1 MKYKLLFVS
10 ILTAFY
16 QVHASESELVG
27 SLESSTSVNSLGV
40 LETSVPVSI
49 PPSINSFIPNL
60 ALIYN
65 GQAPDGILGIGW
77 NLTGI
82 SSVMRCNESKGIK
95 IITPKAASI
104 SEFFNA
110 NKSIPFENSCFYLD
124 GKKLIRVSSD
134 TTLKEATEFKLEND
148 DFTKITIHLDAIGH
162 LTNIGKFIVK
172 QKDGVIR
179 EYSAVLRANMKNPE
193 TGEYDK
199 INPFPI
205 DYGWGLTSVK
215 DVNGNYWTVEY
226 QDLFK
231 GMFYPKTITYTGNNG
246 DSSVAPNNSIDFEYI
261 NRSVAEK
268 KQSFTDANS
277 VSILDK
283 KLSKLII
290 KSNNLIKSEY
300 RFQYEEINEQVAN
313 KTRLKNISYC
323 TVEGVDQFCMRPTQL
338 GWSSYGKDLMT
349 TPLQDS
355 FNKIPDVKAGDV
367 LNSIRINTTKLTTTK
382 ELIFLA
388 KIGNILR
395 LYSNPVDPESPILN
409 ESLIHSSLSSFQ
421 QWSPFIMDV
430 NQDGTDDLLIYG
442 RNNNNQ
448 VSLLIFT
455 SSFDSQ
461 NGKRKFIFYKEHKNI
476 LVNSSPLLNISTLD
490 GNRDGISDLI
500 ISSGNNN
507 NINFDGIKF
516 GAQGNIISINRIDIA
531 SAVLSKLSGSSGTR
545 TTVTGRILS
554 GNFKH
559 DKTQDIIFY
568 YTNLSGLNL
577 CSVSIYNEVLEKSV
591 TSSDCYNEI
600 VIPGAAGEVYKDYD
614 FSVVD
619 FNNDGLDDI
628 VMAKVIRLDI
638 ANSTE
643 TRFQERLI
651 PLLSNGLGFEVQPE
665 INLPVVTLNTT
676 DTSWSVWENKWSM
689 PIFADFNHDGYI
701 DFYRYI
707 KDNTRTYSNNKIRY
721 RADLISYLQRP
732 SKKFDVYKHELS
744 TWWGGNSAIDQ
755 TNMIMLG
762 MPRDITTDSHSVEHA
777 PIFSDI
783 NNNGFQEINY
793 QFIARP
799 KTGTGAYIYSF
810 VSQASKK
817 DVDLTTVGI
826 VPGFAW
832 LELRYPDVNFQDMLA
847 SIETGDGRKKQFTY
861 ANFSQTPESME
872 VKPFPMHG
880 SGLAI
885 LVTDAVKNYLN
896 SILSS
901 KSYYSYASPRFDIK
915 ENRFLGFEKQIEKL
929 ASYNNPSDSNAVTDI
944 LEKEI
949 LFNQSYPFIGMTKSV
964 VTKANG
970 ALVSKLTVADT
981 DFVSDSAYPTT
992 KVKFPR
998 IKKSTVENY
1007 ELGTLISKTVTANN
1021 YENIFG
1027 NLTDSTVTTSSTDG
1041 TSVFTTTVKPTY
1053 STADQTNWIPGL
1065 IKDQV
1070 MTASRTGQTAIQTKT
1085 SYEYDTKRQVIKKID
1100 EPDDP
1105 ALKLQTDYSYDAY
1118 GNVTKVSLSGTGKGT
1133 DTGAIRTVSS
1143 AYEAG
1148 TGYPAGVFK
1157 TRETNALSHQST
1169 ATYDAVTGQLLTSTD
1184 INGVSST
1191 QKVDELGRVIQTISA
1206 SGVQTDTSYQ
1216 LCKTFV
1222 EVGSNS
1228 SECEKGEN
1236 YKITSTSTL
1245 NAPVITYKD
1254 ANGNVKRTLTKAY
1267 DNVNN
1272 TVVRNEYT
1280 ASGRLYRSSS
1290 PSLSNIAYANLQ
1302 WTTYEYDALGR
1313 VSKLTEPGNRVTT
1326 YTRSGLQTT
1335 MTNAKNL
1342 KRTEK
1347 SNIANEVVEIVD
1359 HDDKSLKYS
1368 RDALGRITQSTDASG
1383 NSISLTLDKNG
1394 NKLQQVD
1401 PELGTWK
1408 YRYNVLG
1415 QPVWQQDGKG
1425 QQTTFQYD
1433 SLGRLIKRTEPDLTS
1448 TWTWDATNGKGQ
1460 LAQVSSTN
1468 GFSESY
1474 SYDSY
1479 GRQIQ
1484 TTISKKID
1492 PIAQG
1497 ATDPDFI
1504 TKWNYDNAG
1513 RMLAFAYP
1521 TGFGYRNIYDTNG
1534 YLKEVRN
1541 LAGTQLYWSA
1551 DARDAR
1557 GNVTE
1562 ETLGN
1567 GLVTKR
1573 AYKADTGFI
1582 ESISTGDAKI
1592 QQNTYSFDALGNLT
1606 NRNQNLAGISV
1617 NETFSYDNINRLTS
1631 VINQGGTKVIA
1642 SYDAI
1647 GNLTAKSDTGTYNYA
1662 TGGTSCG
1669 VHKVCTISST
1679 TDGLNTAFS
1688 YDANGNLLSGNNR
1701 SYSWTSFNMPLQI
1714 KQGTTSE
1721 SFMYDANHERV
1732 RRTSVENGKTITTL
1746 YINPRI
1752 DTGGTFEKSYLPD
1765 GTAEYTHYLY
1775 AGDDVLGSYVSKDKG
1790 TPPIGDLGLTA
1801 QAGVAPNSAKAA
1813 VSKTGPYRYFH
1824 SDHLTSIEV
1833 ITDATGAVVERL
1845 SYDPWGKRRNAD
1857 GTVAST
1863 VLKGTK
1869 DSHGFT
1875 SHEMLD
1881 SIGLVHM
1888 NGRVYDPQVGR
1899 FTSADP
1905 TIDGA
1910 DNLQGYNRY
1919 SYVHNNP
1926 GTLLDPSGYSWLSK
1940 KWKSFTG
1947 FLKDAVVTVTD
1958 DWLGSCSGNQGNC
1971 GVTVGVTYGPNN
1983 QGIGSQNDGRNTVQ
1997 PYIGFGGNA
2006 NHDDYSFHFTYDSN
2020 GLNFDKFYYP
2030 QQYALPGSNYIDIV
2044 TLRAAFDFSYSV
2056 DDYITYFDMP
2066 QDISAKLSTGAYG
2079 SDDDKAT
2086 RRAWLAYQLGDG
2098 IAAYGAYTEI
2108 NPLAGLGNRKY
2119 LANKASGY
2127 LKSLYPC
2134 GCFDDDTP
2142 VLTKDGYKRIIEITE
2157 GDLVLARHEET
2168 GEIAYKPV
2176 KRVFVIPNRRIYL
2189 LKTIDS
2195 LGKENIIEVSDD
2207 HPFWVVNKKW
2217 VDSIELK
2224 EGDQLLDANN
2234 QVHKVVSITE
2244 TDRVETTYNLE
2255 VEGYHTYFA
2264 GDANIWV
2271 HNAGPC
2277 ALNMKS
2283 FLNSGTDFSES
2294 LNSSLQKTAKRYQGQ
2309 SVYKVNTE
2317 VNSYIT
2323 KGDQLY
2329 LDGLHKDHFEVFDKQ
2344 GRFKAVVNLDGS
2356 YNTSKSKAAS
2366 GRKLK

>member
-1 MKYKLLFVS
+1 MNTRK
-10 ILTAFY
+10 
-16 QVHASESELVG
+16 
-27 SLESSTSVNSLGV
+27 
-40 LETSVPVSI
+40 
-49 PPSINSFIPNL
+49 
-60 ALIYN
+60 
-65 GQAPDGILGIGW
+65 GIL
-77 NLTGI
+77 
-82 SSVMRCNESKGIK
+82 
-95 IITPKAASI
+95 
-104 SEFFNA
+104 
-110 NKSIPFENSCFYLD
+110 
-124 GKKLIRVSSD
+124 
-134 TTLKEATEFKLEND
+134 
-148 DFTKITIHLDAIGH
+148 
-162 LTNIGKFIVK
+162 
-172 QKDGVIR
+172 
-179 EYSAVLRANMKNPE
+179 
-193 TGEYDK
+193 
-199 INPFPI
+199 
-205 DYGWGLTSVK
+205 
-215 DVNGNYWTVEY
+215 
-226 QDLFK
+226 
-231 GMFYPKTITYTGNNG
+231 
-246 DSSVAPNNSIDFEYI
+246 
-261 NRSVAEK
+261 
-268 KQSFTDANS
+268 
-277 VSILDK
+277 
-283 KLSKLII
+283 
-290 KSNNLIKSEY
+290 
-300 RFQYEEINEQVAN
+300 
-313 KTRLKNISYC
+313 
-323 TVEGVDQFCMRPTQL
+323 
-338 GWSSYGKDLMT
+338 
-349 TPLQDS
+349 
-355 FNKIPDVKAGDV
+355 
-367 LNSIRINTTKLTTTK
+367 TK
-382 ELIFLA
+382 ELIFIA
-388 KIGNILR
+388 KKDNNLKISSR
-395 LYSNPVDPESPILN
+395 AVDPSNANLSTTLTHE
-409 ESLIHSSLSSFQ
+409 SLSSFQ
-421 QWSPFIMDV
+421 EWSPLTMDV
-430 NQDGTDDLLIYG
+430 NGDEIDDLVIYG
-442 RNNNNQ
+442 RNINQQ
-448 VSLLIFT
+448 VSLLFFI
-455 SSFDSQ
+455 SSYDSTNNQ
-461 NGKRKFIFYKEHKNI
+461 NRKFTFYKELKNI
-476 LVNSSPLLNISTLD
+476 SINPAPLLNISQMDGDGDGVQDIVLTSGNTNDLRFNGVKLD
-490 GNRDGISDLI
+490 LLGNLI
-500 ISSGNNN
+500 TVKTTIIGPTIRNKINSSSGR
-507 NINFDGIKF
+507 
-516 GAQGNIISINRIDIA
+516 A
-531 SAVLSKLSGSSGTR
+531 KLTD
-545 TTVTGRILS
+545 RILS
-554 GNFKH
+554 GNFRRGKNG
-559 DKTQDIIFY
+559 DIILY
-568 YTNLSGLNL
+568 YTNSSGLSL
-577 CSVSIYNEVLEKSV
+577 CSINVFRDVIL
-591 TSSDCYNEI
+591 SDQTIDSCGIIGSTPLIESQM
-600 VIPGAAGEVYKDYD
+600 GESYKDYD
-614 FSVVD
+614 FSVAD
-619 FNNDGLDDI
+619 FNKDGLDDI
-628 VMAKVIRLDI
+628 IVSKLIRVGTSD
-638 ANSTE
+638 STTQAYE
-643 TRFQERLI
+643 YILPI
-651 PLLSNGLGFEVQPE
+651 LSNGRWFEVHPFAKT
-665 INLPVVTLNTT
+665 PVFDIYTNG
-676 DTSWSVWENKWSM
+676 WSANENWDLLWSK
-689 PIFADFNHDGYI
+689 PIFVDFNQDGYL
-701 DFYRYI
+701 DFYRY
-707 KDNTRTYSNNKIRY
+707 NKRHF
-721 RADLISYLQRP
+721 DPVLVSFLQRP
-732 SKKFDVYKHELS
+732 NYKFDIYLNNIGSWWKPYTSPERELFTS
-744 TWWGGNSAIDQ
+744 LGYPYVIDPD
-755 TNMIMLG
+755 NYNVDLL
-762 MPRDITTDSHSVEHA
+762 PFLTD
-777 PIFSDI
+777 F
-783 NNNGFQEINY
+783 NLNGFQEINLQY
-793 QFIARP
+793 IVRP
-799 KTGTGAYIYSF
+799 KNSTGAYVYSLF
-810 VSQASKK
+810 SQSAKT
-817 DVDLTTVGI
+817 DLGVVAATRSSSDLSN
-826 VPGFAW
+826 A
-832 LELRYPDVNFQDMLA
+832 LRYPDLELPDMLK
-847 SIETGDGRKKQFTY
+847 SISTGDGNKQQFGYSIFTQ
-861 ANFSQTPESME
+861 APESQ
-872 VKPFPMHG
+872 VAKSFPIRG
-880 SGLAI
+880 TNSSI
-885 LVTDAVKNYLN
+885 LVTNSVYNYLN
-896 SILSS
+896 DILGS
-901 KSYYSYASPRFDIK
+901 KVTYSYSAPRVDIK

-929 ASYNNPSDSNAVTDI
+929 ESYNNPSDINAVTNT
-944 LEKEI
+944 LEKET
-949 LFNQSYPFIGMTKSV
+949 LFNQNYPFIGMAKSV

-970 ALVSKLTVADT
+970 ALVSKLSVADA
-981 DFVSDSAYPTT
+981 DFVSDSAYPST

-1007 ELGTLISKTVTANN
+1007 ELGTLVSKTVTANN
-1021 YENIFG
+1021 YENVFG
-1027 NLTDSTVTTSSTDG
+1027 NLTDSTVTTSSADG
-1041 TSVFTTTVKPTY
+1041 TNVFTTTVKPTY
-1053 STADQTNWIPGL
+1053 GTADQTNWIPGL

-1070 MTASRTGQTAIQTKT
+1070 MTTSRTGQTPIQTKT

-1118 GNVTKVSLSGTGKGT
+1118 GNVTKVSLTGTGNGT
-1133 DTGAIRTVSS
+1133 DTGATRTVSS

-1157 TRETNALSHQST
+1157 TRETNALSQQST

-1184 INGVSST
+1184 INGVTST
-1191 QKVDELGRVIQTISA
+1191 QKIDALGRVIQTKSA
-1206 SGVQTDTSYQ
+1206 SGVQTDISYQ

-1272 TVVRNEYT
+1272 IVVRNEYT

-1290 PSLSNIAYANLQ
+1290 PSLSNVAYANLQ

-1313 VSKLTEPGNRVTT
+1313 VSKLTEPGNRVTS

-1359 HDDKSLKYS
+1359 HDNKSLKYS
-1368 RDALGRITQSTDASG
+1368 RDALGRITQTTDASG

-1448 TWTWDATNGKGQ
+1448 TWTWDSATKGKGQ

-1484 TTISKKID
+1484 TTTSKKID

-1497 ATDPDFI
+1497 TTDPDFI

-1557 GNVTE
+1557 GNVTA

-1573 AYKADTGFI
+1573 AYKAETGFI
-1582 ESISTGDAKI
+1582 ESISTGDAKV

-1631 VINQGGTKVIA
+1631 VVNQSGGKVTA
-1642 SYDAI
+1642 TYDAI

-1679 TDGLNTAFS
+1679 TGGLNTAFS
-1688 YDANGNLLSGNNR
+1688 YDANGNQLSGNNR

-1714 KQGTTSE
+1714 KQGTTTE

-1732 RRTSVENGKTITTL
+1732 RRTSVENGKTTTTL

-1752 DTGGTFEKSYLPD
+1752 DTGGTFQKSYLPD

-1775 AGDDVLGSYVSKDKG
+1775 AGGDVLGSYVSKDKG
-1790 TPPIGDLGLTA
+1790 TPPTADLGLTA

-1857 GTVAST
+1857 GTVATT

-1905 TIDGA
+1905 LIDGA

-1947 FLKDAVVTVTD
+1947 FLKDAMVTVTD

-1997 PYIGFGGNA
+1997 PYIGFGGSV

-2020 GLNFDKFYYP
+2020 GLTFDKFYYP
-2030 QQYALPGSNYIDIV
+2030 QQYALPGSNYIDIA

-2066 QDISAKLSTGAYG
+2066 QDISAKLSTSAYG
-2079 SDDDKAT
+2079 SDDDKAA

-2119 LANKASGY
+2119 LANKASDY
-2127 LKSLYPC
+2127 LKSFYPC

-2142 VLTKDGYKRIIEITE
+2142 VLTKDGYKRIVEIKE

-2176 KRVFVIPNRRIYL
+2176 KRVFVVPNRRIYL
-2189 LKTIDS
+2189 LKTINNV
-2195 LGKENIIEVSDD
+2195 GKENIIEVSED
-2207 HPFWVVNKKW
+2207 HPFWVVDKKW
-2217 VDSIELK
+2217 VNSIDLEK
-2224 EGDQLLDANN
+2224 DDQLLDANN
-2234 QVHKVVSITE
+2234 QVHKVISITE

-2264 GDANIWV
+2264 GDASIWV
-2271 HNAGPC
+2271 HNNNC
-2277 ALNMKS
+2277 DIL
-2283 FLNSGTDFSES
+2283 F
-2294 LNSSLQKTAKRYQGQ
+2294 KTLSKKNQTRVSNIAD
-2309 SVYKVNTE
+2309 T
-2317 VNSYIT
+2317 
-2323 KGDQLY
+2323 
-2329 LDGLHKDHFEVFDKQ
+2329 LDMTVHQAIRSRNG
-2344 GRFKAVVNLDGS
+2344 
-2356 YNTSKSKAAS
+2356 NTSALRQLDSRIPQMKVYEILNDPELKSKDVDTAL
-2366 GRKLK
+2366 KLIKQAENKAQKYGGK

>member
-1 MKYKLLFVS
+1 MDR
-10 ILTAFY
+10 
-16 QVHASESELVG
+16 G
-27 SLESSTSVNSLGV
+27 
-40 LETSVPVSI
+40 
-49 PPSINSFIPNL
+49 
-60 ALIYN
+60 
-65 GQAPDGILGIGW
+65 
-77 NLTGI
+77 
-82 SSVMRCNESKGIK
+82 
-95 IITPKAASI
+95 
-104 SEFFNA
+104 
-110 NKSIPFENSCFYLD
+110 EN
-124 GKKLIRVSSD
+124 
-134 TTLKEATEFKLEND
+134 
-148 DFTKITIHLDAIGH
+148 
-162 LTNIGKFIVK
+162 
-172 QKDGVIR
+172 
-179 EYSAVLRANMKNPE
+179 
-193 TGEYDK
+193 
-199 INPFPI
+199 
-205 DYGWGLTSVK
+205 
-215 DVNGNYWTVEY
+215 
-226 QDLFK
+226 
-231 GMFYPKTITYTGNNG
+231 
-246 DSSVAPNNSIDFEYI
+246 
-261 NRSVAEK
+261 EK
-268 KQSFTDANS
+268 KTGYIENGS
-277 VSILDK
+277 VRILDK
-283 KLSKLII
+283 KLSKISI
-290 KSNNLIKSEY
+290 KSNEQIKMQYNFEY
-300 RFQYEEINEQVAN
+300 ENIDDNTAST
-313 KTRLKNISYC
+313 TRLKNISYC
-323 TVEGVDQFCMRPTQL
+323 TYGIEKLCNSPTKIE
-338 GWSSYGKDLMT
+338 WNSYGKDLIT
-349 TPLQDS
+349 TPVRDMVE
-355 FNKIPDVKAGDV
+355 KIPNIDLSVGKQTIRMSTRKDVTIKELIYINKKDDSLKLYSSRVNPA
-367 LNSIRINTTKLTTTK
+367 SASINTTLSHPSISGYSSWLLTTADINNDGI
-382 ELIFLA
+382 EDLIVYG
-388 KIGNILR
+388 KGEEGK
-395 LYSNPVDPESPILN
+395 V
-409 ESLIHSSLSSFQ
+409 SSLLF
-421 QWSPFIMDV
+421 
-430 NQDGTDDLLIYG
+430 
-442 RNNNNQ
+442 
-448 VSLLIFT
+448 FT
-455 SSFDSQ
+455 SSFDS
-461 NGKRKFIFYKEHKNI
+461 NGLRKFDFYKELKDIPKPDLYIKNI
-476 LVNSSPLLNISTLD
+476 KAIDLDKDGITDLVLHSGGYNNKSYPDRFDAIKLDVNGNIVLIKTTSFSPSVYDSSTD
-490 GNRDGISDLI
+490 GFKNTSKFGYFKRDGSYDTLNFAQYSPDLYLC
-500 ISSGNNN
+500 NFNLYN
-507 NINFDGIKF
+507 NILNDNKTIAGCESNQKISGYGAGLSNMF
-516 GAQGNIISINRIDIA
+516 GAYRKVITD
-531 SAVLSKLSGSSGTR
+531 
-545 TTVTGRILS
+545 
-554 GNFKH
+554 
-559 DKTQDIIFY
+559 
-568 YTNLSGLNL
+568 
-577 CSVSIYNEVLEKSV
+577 YNQ
-591 TSSDCYNEI
+591 
-600 VIPGAAGEVYKDYD
+600 
-614 FSVVD
+614 
-619 FNNDGLDDI
+619 DGLDDFVLFQVI
-628 VMAKVIRLDI
+628 FLERRDNKV
-638 ANSTE
+638 
-643 TRFQERLI
+643 RFQISLVPI
-651 PLLSNGLGFEVQPE
+651 LATSSLSGNNFELQKEVFLEPFE
-665 INLPVVTLNTT
+665 IETDFQSSVTGGTYYF
-676 DTSWSVWENKWSM
+676 SE
-689 PIFADFNHDGYI
+689 PIFADFNNDGYL
-701 DFYRYI
+701 DFFMYGGNPDKPYLL
-707 KDNTRTYSNNKIRY
+707 T
-721 RADLISYLQRP
+721 YLQRP
-732 SKKFDVYKHELS
+732 GQKYDGFLKDLRGFYKPTSAAEETTFAANGFPTES
-744 TWWGGNSAIDQ
+744 TLF
-755 TNMIMLG
+755 TNYYVNIVPTL
-762 MPRDITTDSHSVEHA
+762 
-777 PIFSDI
+777 SDI
-783 NNNGFQEINY
+783 NNDGFQEINL

-799 KTGTGAYIYSF
+799 KIGSDGFIYSLF
-810 VSQASKK
+810 SQAAKS
-817 DVDLTTVGI
+817 DVKNLGE
-826 VPGFAW
+826 AW
-832 LELRYPDVNFQDMLA
+832 LSLGSGVQNSPNLVKA
-847 SIETGDGRKKQFTY
+847 IETPDGRKQQFEY
-861 ANFSQTPESME
+861 QNFSQAPESQE
-872 VKPFPMHG
+872 AKPFPIRG
-880 SGLAI
+880 SSAPI
-885 LVTDAVKNYLN
+885 LVTKSVENYLN
-896 SILSS
+896 NVLGS
-901 KSYYSYASPRFDIK
+901 KANYSYSSPRVDVK
-915 ENRFLGFEKQIEKL
+915 DNRFLGFETTTETL
-929 ASYNNPSDSNAVTDI
+929 ESYNKNANGSNVTDK
-944 LEKEI
+944 LVKETV
-949 LFNQSYPFIGMTKSV
+949 FNQNYPFIGMAKSI
-964 VTKANG
+964 VTKAND
-970 ALVSKLTVADT
+970 ALVSKLTVADA

-1007 ELGTLISKTVTANN
+1007 ELGTLVSKTVTANN
-1021 YENIFG
+1021 YENVFG
-1027 NLTDSTVTTSSTDG
+1027 NLTDSTVTTSSADG

-1053 STADQTNWIPGL
+1053 GTADKTNWIPGL
-1065 IKDQV
+1065 IKDRV

-1118 GNVTKVSLSGTGKGT
+1118 GNVTKVSVSGTGNGT
-1133 DTGAIRTVSS
+1133 DTGATRTVSS

-1157 TRETNALSHQST
+1157 TRETNALSQQST

-1184 INGVSST
+1184 INGVAST
-1191 QKVDELGRVIQTISA
+1191 QKIDALGRVIQTKSA
-1206 SGVQTDTSYQ
+1206 SGVQTDISYQ

-1254 ANGNVKRTLTKAY
+1254 ANGNVRRTLTKAY

-1272 TVVRNEYT
+1272 IVVRNEYT

-1290 PSLSNIAYANLQ
+1290 PSLSNVAYANLQ

-1313 VSKLTEPGNRVTT
+1313 ITKLTEPGNRVTS

-1359 HDDKSLKYS
+1359 HDNKSLKYS
-1368 RDALGRITQSTDASG
+1368 RDALGRITQTTDASG

-1448 TWTWDATNGKGQ
+1448 TWTWDSATNGKGQ

-1484 TTISKKID
+1484 TTTSKKID

-1631 VINQGGTKVIA
+1631 VVNQSGGKVTA
-1642 SYDAI
+1642 TYDAI

-1679 TDGLNTAFS
+1679 TGGLNTAFS

-1714 KQGTTSE
+1714 KQGTTTE

-1732 RRTSVENGKTITTL
+1732 RRTSVENGKTTTTL

-1775 AGDDVLGSYVSKDKG
+1775 AGGDVLGSYVSKDKG
-1790 TPPIGDLGLTA
+1790 TPPTGDLGLTA

-1919 SYVHNNP
+1919 SYVQNNP
-1926 GTLLDPSGYSWLSK
+1926 GTLLDPSGYSWFSK
-1940 KWKSFTG
+1940 VTKEIGRAFT
-1947 FLKDAVVTVTD
+1947 TVLD
-1958 DWLGSCSGNQGNC
+1958 DWLGTCSKSRGDCN
-1971 GVTVGVTYGPNN
+1971 VTIGATYGANN
-1983 QGIGSQNDGRNTVQ
+1983 QGVGSQNDGRTTVQ
-1997 PYIGFGGNA
+1997 PFIGFGGSNQYNQINLPA
-2006 NHDDYSFHFTYDSN
+2006 YEVGDIFDSTRGIDPNDRRLIDGYELAWERNHLLEEQGSDS
-2020 GLNFDKFYYP
+2020 DE
-2030 QQYALPGSNYIDIV
+2030 DT
-2044 TLRAAFDFSYSV
+2044 TLRVIGAVNNELTAFHHTW
-2056 DDYITYFDMP
+2056 TYG
-2066 QDISAKLSTGAYG
+2066 LYG
-2079 SDDDKAT
+2079 SEPTSGGYVGQTAGMVAGLFTGSTEVAIARNVGKGAIWSATKAKSGVANAFGHWKKHGKEFPELLNAKQYVEAT
-2086 RRAWLAYQLGDG
+2086 RKFL
-2098 IAAYGAYTEI
+2098 T
-2108 NPLAGLGNRKY
+2108 NPPTG
-2119 LANKASGY
+2119 
-2127 LKSLYPC
+2127 
-2134 GCFDDDTP
+2134 T
-2142 VLTKDGYKRIIEITE
+2142 LTKVRPNGEIVRYNEKTNVIGIMTKYGVPKTMFKPDPKLHGYKT
-2157 GDLVLARHEET
+2157 
-2168 GEIAYKPV
+2168 
-2176 KRVFVIPNRRIYL
+2176 
-2189 LKTIDS
+2189 
-2195 LGKENIIEVSDD
+2195 
-2207 HPFWVVNKKW
+2207 
-2217 VDSIELK
+2217 
-2224 EGDQLLDANN
+2224 
-2234 QVHKVVSITE
+2234 
-2244 TDRVETTYNLE
+2244 NLE
-2255 VEGYHTYFA
+2255 YFHA
-2264 GDANIWV
+2264 
-2271 HNAGPC
+2271 
-2277 ALNMKS
+2277 
-2283 FLNSGTDFSES
+2283 
-2294 LNSSLQKTAKRYQGQ
+2294 Q
-2309 SVYKVNTE
+2309 
-2317 VNSYIT
+2317 
-2323 KGDQLY
+2323 
-2329 LDGLHKDHFEVFDKQ
+2329 
-2344 GRFKAVVNLDGS
+2344 
-2356 YNTSKSKAAS
+2356 
-2366 GRKLK
+2366 

>member
-1 MKYKLLFVS
+1 MKYKILFIS
-10 ILTAFY
+10 IFLAIHHS
-16 QVHASESELVG
+16 HAADIELAETLNG
-27 SLESSTSVNSLGV
+27 KTSVSSVGV
-40 LETSVPVSI
+40 LNHNIPLNI
-49 PPSINSFIPNL
+49 PPSLNGFVPPLSLN
-60 ALIYN
+60 YN
-65 GQAPDGILGIGW
+65 GENPDGILGLGWSIG
-77 NLTGI
+77 GI
-82 SSVMRCNESKGIK
+82 SAVSRCSFAPNN
-95 IITPKAASI
+95 TLQDAASAELQEYYKMGVP
-104 SEFFNA
+104 SSSAF
-110 NKSIPFENSCFYLD
+110 KQSCFSLD
-124 GKKLIRVSSD
+124 GKKLIMISDRKPMSS
-134 TTLKEATEFKLEND
+134 TEFRFEDD
-148 DFTKITIHLDAIGH
+148 DFSKITLELESSGSIK
-162 LTNIGKFIVK
+162 KFIVK
-172 QKDGVIR
+172 TKEGIIKEYATPLKFNYKDATTGQYLVKSYTTGVS
-179 EYSAVLRANMKNPE
+179 E
-193 TGEYDK
+193 
-199 INPFPI
+199 
-205 DYGWGLTSVK
+205 WGLTSVK
-215 DVNGNYWTVEY
+215 DNNGNYWTVEY
-226 QDLFK
+226 EDLNK
-231 GMFYPKTITYTGNNG
+231 GVLYPKAIKYTGNGAN
-246 DSSVAPNNSIDFEYI
+246 APLNSINFEYTSRLEI
-261 NRSVAEK
+261 ERKNITLEK
-268 KQSFTDANS
+268 DSAR
-277 VSILDK
+277 VLDK
-283 KLSKLII
+283 KLSKINL
-290 KSNNLIKSEY
+290 KVNNTLKGEY
-300 RFQYEEINEQVAN
+300 SFQYEDINDDSAK
-313 KTRLKNISYC
+313 KTRLKSINYC
-323 TVEGVDQFCMRPTQL
+323 SINGSDRSCTIPTKL
-338 GWSSYGKDLMT
+338 AWSSFGKERMKPPARIGIAPISSISDKSNVRYVLLKVNKNQNKLQTIISKNSEGLSILPLASEYSAKITHSLLSSFKEWYPIVMDINGDQIEDLVIYGKD
-349 TPLQDS
+349 S
-355 FNKIPDVKAGDV
+355 
-367 LNSIRINTTKLTTTK
+367 
-382 ELIFLA
+382 
-388 KIGNILR
+388 
-395 LYSNPVDPESPILN
+395 SNN
-409 ESLIHSSLSSFQ
+409 
-421 QWSPFIMDV
+421 
-430 NQDGTDDLLIYG
+430 
-442 RNNNNQ
+442 
-448 VSLLIFT
+448 VSLLEF
-455 SSFDSQ
+455 SASFNDKG
-461 NGKRKFIFYKEHKNI
+461 NKEFKIYKEVLNI
-476 LVNSSPLLNISTLD
+476 NTVSLPLVNIKVTD
-490 GNRDGISDLI
+490 GDRDGINDLI
-500 ISSGNNN
+500 ITYADDN
-507 NINFDGIKF
+507 NIRFDGIKLDGT
-516 GAQGNIISINRIDIA
+516 GAKVSVKTSTVDSAIITQLKNST
-531 SAVLSKLSGSSGTR
+531 GSSKISS
-545 TTVTGRILS
+545 RILT
-554 GNFKH
+554 GNFQRNKEN
-559 DKTQDIIFY
+559 DIMLY
-568 YTNLSGLNL
+568 YTDATKGLGFCPISVYWDVVNKDRVLKCNYRNAAVDWEWTVLGSGAN
-577 CSVSIYNEVLEKSV
+577 I
-591 TSSDCYNEI
+591 
-600 VIPGAAGEVYKDYD
+600 YKDYSFNIFD
-614 FSVVD
+614 Y
-619 FNNDGLDDI
+619 NNDGLDDI
-628 VMAKVIRLDI
+628 VMSKIIRID
-638 ANSTE
+638 STNGTS
-643 TRFQERLI
+643 TRFKEQI
-651 PLLSNGLGFEVQPE
+651 VPLLSRDNANSFE
-665 INLPVVTLNTT
+665 LSTT
-676 DTSWSVWENKWSM
+676 VETSPFVIDTTGWGSDWETTKIS
-689 PIFADFNHDGYI
+689 PPSFVDFNQDGLV
-701 DFYRYI
+701 DFYRY
-707 KDNTRTYSNNKIRY
+707 TYSFKPNLITFLQKPTKQFNIDNFHLTNWDKAGAGAEEIMFAIMGYPGFVSPEYFKI
-721 RADLISYLQRP
+721 
-732 SKKFDVYKHELS
+732 
-744 TWWGGNSAIDQ
+744 
-755 TNMIMLG
+755 
-762 MPRDITTDSHSVEHA
+762 DIIPTL
-777 PIFSDI
+777 SDI
-783 NNNGFQEINY
+783 NFDGLPDLDFRIL
-793 QFIARP
+793 
-799 KTGTGAYIYSF
+799 AYPHKADQKSFLYSL
-810 VSQASKK
+810 VTSATDSKP
-817 DVDLTTVGI
+817 DPYLDGWIHTAFMPTLTL
-826 VPGFAW
+826 P
-832 LELRYPDVNFQDMLA
+832 DMLR
-847 SIETGDGRKKQFTY
+847 SIEPGDGRKQV
-861 ANFSQTPESME
+861 FSYSSISSDPENQES
-872 VKPFPMHG
+872 KPFPVRG
-880 SGLAI
+880 TNAPI
-885 LVTDAVKNYLN
+885 WTVKYIRDYLN
-896 SILSS
+896 DVLGAQAT
-901 KSYYSYASPRFDIK
+901 YDYSTPRLDVK
-915 ENRFLGFEKQIEKL
+915 ENRFLGFERETEKLESYNKPSDIYAVTNTIEKE
-929 ASYNNPSDSNAVTDI
+929 TI
-944 LEKEI
+944 
-949 LFNQSYPFIGMTKSV
+949 FNQNYPFIGMAKSI
-964 VTKANG
+964 VTKAND
-970 ALVSKLTVADT
+970 AVVSKLTVADA

-1007 ELGTLISKTVTANN
+1007 ELGTLVSKTVTANN
-1021 YENIFG
+1021 YENVFG
-1027 NLTDSTVTTSSTDG
+1027 NLTDSTVITSSADG

-1053 STADQTNWIPGL
+1053 GTADQANWIPGL
-1065 IKDQV
+1065 IKDRV

-1100 EPDDP
+1100 EPDDA

-1118 GNVTKVSLSGTGKGT
+1118 GNVTKVSVTGTGNGT
-1133 DTGAIRTVSS
+1133 DTGATRTVSS

-1157 TRETNALSHQST
+1157 TKESNALSQQST

-1184 INGVSST
+1184 INGVVST
-1191 QKVDELGRVIQTISA
+1191 QKIDALGRVIQTKSA
-1206 SGVQTDTSYQ
+1206 SGVQTDISYQ

-1290 PSLSNIAYANLQ
+1290 PSLSNVAYANLQ

-1313 VSKLTEPGNRVTT
+1313 VSKLTEPGNRVTS

-1359 HDDKSLKYS
+1359 HDNKSLKYS
-1368 RDALGRITQSTDASG
+1368 RDALGRITQTTDASG

-1448 TWTWDATNGKGQ
+1448 TWTWDTATKGKGQ

-1484 TTISKKID
+1484 TTTSKKID

-1497 ATDPDFI
+1497 TTDPDFI

-1582 ESISTGDAKI
+1582 ESISTGDAKV

-1631 VINQGGTKVIA
+1631 VVNQSGGKVTA

-1679 TDGLNTAFS
+1679 TGGLNTAFS

-1714 KQGTTSE
+1714 KQGTTTE

-1732 RRTSVENGKTITTL
+1732 RRTSVENGKTTTTL

-1775 AGDDVLGSYVSKDKG
+1775 TGGDVLGSYVSKDKG
-1790 TPPIGDLGLTA
+1790 TPPTTDLGLTA

-1857 GTVAST
+1857 GTVTST

-1926 GTLLDPSGYSWLSK
+1926 GTLLDPSGYSFFSK
-1940 KWKSFTG
+1940 LGREIARPFKQIG
-1947 FLKDAVVTVTD
+1947 HALEDAIITVTD
-1958 DWLGSCSGNQGNC
+1958 DWLGSCSSSQGDC

-1983 QGIGSQNDGRNTVQ
+1983 QGYYSADNQNINQYNNGKMTIQ
-1997 PYIGFGGNA
+1997 PYVGFGGPKNYYFV
-2006 NHDDYSFHFTYDSN
+2006 NSSYQNGELNFNGVGYNSN
-2020 GLNFDKFYYP
+2020 GMVELVPEYRIHASYLSGFS
-2030 QQYALPGSNYIDIV
+2030 QYLFN
-2044 TLRAAFDFSYSV
+2044 AAG
-2056 DDYITYFDMP
+2056 TE
-2066 QDISAKLSTGAYG
+2066 
-2079 SDDDKAT
+2079 
-2086 RRAWLAYQLGDG
+2086 LGDFLTGMQRDQRQAIDENTPDQAETVVEASLWTTTVGRFPSLGRVGSG
-2098 IAAYGAYTEI
+2098 ISRTW
-2108 NPLAGLGNRKY
+2108 
-2119 LANKASGY
+2119 NK
-2127 LKSLYPC
+2127 LFKPC

-2142 VLTKDGYKRIIEITE
+2142 VLTKDGYKRIVEIKE

-2176 KRVFVIPNRRIYL
+2176 KRVFVVPNRRIYL

-2207 HPFWVVNKKW
+2207 HPFWVVDKKW
-2217 VDSIELK
+2217 VNSIDLK
-2224 EGDQLLDANN
+2224 EGDQLLDAIN

-2264 GDANIWV
+2264 GDVSIWV
-2271 HNAGPC
+2271 HNNNCFRYENAPYHGKVD
-2277 ALNMKS
+2277 NSIKS
-2283 FLNSGTDFSES
+2283 RAPIN
-2294 LNSSLQKTAKRYQGQ
+2294 GQ
-2309 SVYKVNTE
+2309 SA
-2317 VNSYIT
+2317 
-2323 KGDQLY
+2323 
-2329 LDGLHKDHFEVFDKQ
+2329 LDLSIQVKATSPRRVGIDYAKKEFVVFDKTEGNVFHGHVRSWDKLHVDMQ
-2344 GRFKAVVNLDGS
+2344 NVLKKAGFVDKKGRILEK
-2356 YNTSKSKAAS
+2356 
-2366 GRKLK
+2366 

>member
-1 MKYKLLFVS
+1 MPT
-10 ILTAFY
+10 LT
-16 QVHASESELVG
+16 
-27 SLESSTSVNSLGV
+27 
-40 LETSVPVSI
+40 
-49 PPSINSFIPNL
+49 
-60 ALIYN
+60 
-65 GQAPDGILGIGW
+65 
-77 NLTGI
+77 
-82 SSVMRCNESKGIK
+82 
-95 IITPKAASI
+95 
-104 SEFFNA
+104 
-110 NKSIPFENSCFYLD
+110 
-124 GKKLIRVSSD
+124 
-134 TTLKEATEFKLEND
+134 
-148 DFTKITIHLDAIGH
+148 
-162 LTNIGKFIVK
+162 
-172 QKDGVIR
+172 
-179 EYSAVLRANMKNPE
+179 
-193 TGEYDK
+193 
-199 INPFPI
+199 
-205 DYGWGLTSVK
+205 
-215 DVNGNYWTVEY
+215 
-226 QDLFK
+226 
-231 GMFYPKTITYTGNNG
+231 
-246 DSSVAPNNSIDFEYI
+246 
-261 NRSVAEK
+261 
-268 KQSFTDANS
+268 
-277 VSILDK
+277 
-283 KLSKLII
+283 
-290 KSNNLIKSEY
+290 
-300 RFQYEEINEQVAN
+300 
-313 KTRLKNISYC
+313 
-323 TVEGVDQFCMRPTQL
+323 
-338 GWSSYGKDLMT
+338 
-349 TPLQDS
+349 
-355 FNKIPDVKAGDV
+355 
-367 LNSIRINTTKLTTTK
+367 
-382 ELIFLA
+382 
-388 KIGNILR
+388 
-395 LYSNPVDPESPILN
+395 
-409 ESLIHSSLSSFQ
+409 
-421 QWSPFIMDV
+421 
-430 NQDGTDDLLIYG
+430 
-442 RNNNNQ
+442 
-448 VSLLIFT
+448 
-455 SSFDSQ
+455 
-461 NGKRKFIFYKEHKNI
+461 
-476 LVNSSPLLNISTLD
+476 
-490 GNRDGISDLI
+490 
-500 ISSGNNN
+500 
-507 NINFDGIKF
+507 
-516 GAQGNIISINRIDIA
+516 
-531 SAVLSKLSGSSGTR
+531 
-545 TTVTGRILS
+545 
-554 GNFKH
+554 
-559 DKTQDIIFY
+559 
-568 YTNLSGLNL
+568 
-577 CSVSIYNEVLEKSV
+577 
-591 TSSDCYNEI
+591 
-600 VIPGAAGEVYKDYD
+600 
-614 FSVVD
+614 
-619 FNNDGLDDI
+619 
-628 VMAKVIRLDI
+628 
-638 ANSTE
+638 
-643 TRFQERLI
+643 
-651 PLLSNGLGFEVQPE
+651 
-665 INLPVVTLNTT
+665 LP
-676 DTSWSVWENKWSM
+676 
-689 PIFADFNHDGYI
+689 
-701 DFYRYI
+701 
-707 KDNTRTYSNNKIRY
+707 
-721 RADLISYLQRP
+721 
-732 SKKFDVYKHELS
+732 
-744 TWWGGNSAIDQ
+744 
-755 TNMIMLG
+755 
-762 MPRDITTDSHSVEHA
+762 
-777 PIFSDI
+777 
-783 NNNGFQEINY
+783 
-793 QFIARP
+793 
-799 KTGTGAYIYSF
+799 
-810 VSQASKK
+810 
-817 DVDLTTVGI
+817 
-826 VPGFAW
+826 
-832 LELRYPDVNFQDMLA
+832 DMLR
-847 SIETGDGRKKQFTY
+847 SIESGDGRKEW
-861 ANFSQTPESME
+861 FSYSSISGNPENQES
-872 VKPFPMHG
+872 KPFPIRG
-880 SGLAI
+880 ISTPI
-885 LVTDAVKNYLN
+885 WTVKYIRNYLN
-896 SILSS
+896 DVLGAQVT
-901 KSYYSYASPRFDIK
+901 YDYSTPRLDVK
-915 ENRFLGFEKQIEKL
+915 ENRFLGFEKQTEKL
-929 ASYNNPSDSNAVTDI
+929 ESYNKPSDIYAVTNTV
-944 LEKEI
+944 EKETV
-949 LFNQSYPFIGMTKSV
+949 FNQNYPFIGMAKSI

-1007 ELGTLISKTVTANN
+1007 ELGTLVSKTVTANN
-1021 YENIFG
+1021 YENVFG
-1027 NLTDSTVTTSSTDG
+1027 NLTDSTVTTSSADG

-1053 STADQTNWIPGL
+1053 GTADKTNWIPGL
-1065 IKDQV
+1065 IKDRV

-1118 GNVTKVSLSGTGKGT
+1118 GNVTKVSVSGTGNGT
-1133 DTGAIRTVSS
+1133 DTGATRTVSS

-1157 TRETNALSHQST
+1157 TRETNALSQQST

-1184 INGVSST
+1184 INGVTST
-1191 QKVDELGRVIQTISA
+1191 QKIDALGRVIQTKSA

-1272 TVVRNEYT
+1272 IVVRNEYT

-1290 PSLSNIAYANLQ
+1290 PSLSNVAYANLQ

-1313 VSKLTEPGNRVTT
+1313 VSKLTEPGNRVTS

-1359 HDDKSLKYS
+1359 HDNKSLKYS
-1368 RDALGRITQSTDASG
+1368 RDALGRITQTTDASG

-1448 TWTWDATNGKGQ
+1448 TWTWDSATKGKGQ

-1484 TTISKKID
+1484 TTTSKKID

-1497 ATDPDFI
+1497 TTDPDFI

-1557 GNVTE
+1557 GNVTA

-1592 QQNTYSFDALGNLT
+1592 QQNTYSFDVLGNLT

-1631 VINQGGTKVIA
+1631 VVNQSGGKVTA

-1679 TDGLNTAFS
+1679 TGGLNTAFS

-1714 KQGTTSE
+1714 KQGTTTE

-1732 RRTSVENGKTITTL
+1732 RRTSVENGKTTTTL

-1775 AGDDVLGSYVSKDKG
+1775 AGGDVLGSYVSKDKG
-1790 TPPIGDLGLTA
+1790 TPPTADLGLTA

-1926 GTLLDPSGYSWLSK
+1926 GTLLDPSGYGWLSK

-1983 QGIGSQNDGRNTVQ
+1983 QGYYSADNQNINQYNNGKMTIQ
-1997 PYIGFGGNA
+1997 PYVGFGGPKNYYFV
-2006 NHDDYSFHFTYDSN
+2006 NSSYQNGELNFNGVGYNSN
-2020 GLNFDKFYYP
+2020 GMVELVPEYRIHASYLSGFS
-2030 QQYALPGSNYIDIV
+2030 QYLFN
-2044 TLRAAFDFSYSV
+2044 AAG
-2056 DDYITYFDMP
+2056 TE
-2066 QDISAKLSTGAYG
+2066 
-2079 SDDDKAT
+2079 
-2086 RRAWLAYQLGDG
+2086 LGDFLTGMQQDQRQAIDENTPDQAETVVEASLWATTVGRFPSLGRVGGG
-2098 IAAYGAYTEI
+2098 ISRTW
-2108 NPLAGLGNRKY
+2108 
-2119 LANKASGY
+2119 NK
-2127 LKSLYPC
+2127 LFKPC

-2142 VLTKDGYKRIIEITE
+2142 VLTKDGYKRIVEIKE

-2176 KRVFVIPNRRIYL
+2176 KRVFVVPNRRIYL

-2207 HPFWVVNKKW
+2207 HPFWVVDKKW

-2234 QVHKVVSITE
+2234 QIHKVVSITE

-2255 VEGYHTYFA
+2255 IEGYHTYFA

-2271 HNAGPC
+2271 HNSDC
-2277 ALNMKS
+2277 LSS
-2283 FLNSGTDFSES
+2283 FNPVGKAISKAYDDILLGKGTKRPTTFVGRAPHEKPWSGSIEYEVPGAPNPGVTRI
-2294 LNSSLQKTAKRYQGQ
+2294 LQKPNGQ
-2309 SVYKVNTE
+2309 MGITFDHYKT
-2317 VNSYIT
+2317 IT
-2323 KGDQLY
+2323 PFPSPWYKDGGTRDAYNKAIKKGI
-2329 LDGLHKDHFEVFDKQ
+2329 K
-2344 GRFKAVVNLDGS
+2344 
-2356 YNTSKSKAAS
+2356 
-2366 GRKLK
+2366 